1 LICGKSSQAFVICF
15 VSLLSKPIFP
25 ATVLYR
31 NSNNCAGRVNRDIAP
46 QAAGFYE
53 KSFMI
58 ASGNNGLA

>member
-15 VSLLSKPIFP
+15 VSLLGKLIFP
-25 ATVLYR
+25 ATVLCSIR
-31 NSNNCAGRVNRDIAP
+31 NNPAGRVSRDIAP
-46 QAAGFYE
+46 QAAGFYD